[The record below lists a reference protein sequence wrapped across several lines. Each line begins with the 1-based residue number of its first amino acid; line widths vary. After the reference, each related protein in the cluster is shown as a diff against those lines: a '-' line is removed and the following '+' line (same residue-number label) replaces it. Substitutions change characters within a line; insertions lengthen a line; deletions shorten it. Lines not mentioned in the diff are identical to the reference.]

1 MSLPESL
8 GSIYES
14 IARVWRGRFIAAA
27 RRPPTG
33 KRVLCGYV
41 STIDRSLPVTD
52 ALIQAMITE
61 SGVTEADIAAARRA
75 AAQPASQAQTR
86 ANLTLELLWSLEHQG
101 GRIGVADP
109 ALADWLNDLFGRF
122 GSGDERLG
130 GAPGAMVDT
139 LTRLCGEQNAV
150 IFTVFHSRKQASVYH
165 RDVRFLTAD
174 APAVLGTVPAQQYHQ
189 VRPDRPDDP
198 DVRNYP
204 LTYQHEDHLSWGPD
218 PAGSL
223 TVAHGPD
230 RLICTGSYRH
240 FDADGKV
247 RRDKDAA
254 AIERIFQFPGL
265 TEDQRDACAAAVT
278 EGYPYIV
285 LTGLQGA
292 GEPYRPAIERDLA
305 LLAGQATIHIELS
318 AARNLPW
325 LRTVIARY
333 VSSVGVNDDELPEVC
348 LELTGKTAATNGSY
362 DSLWALHQDARAV
375 AVALDLPRLYVHNH
389 IADLVLRRMPVKE
402 KALAEEILAD
412 LYAKWKIIEWL
423 RGHTAAGAAG
433 DVKLKREGLEALTTF
448 MAQAAGLSD
457 KALLQWL
464 ADTALLARQGHFGVV
479 DDYAVA
485 VMPVAWFHG
494 GLAQQL
500 ITTGAGDRSSVVSFV
515 QSCFTQPKPITLA

>member
-14 IARVWRGRFIAAA
+14 IARVWRGRFLAAA

-41 STIDRSLPVTD
+41 STIDRCIPVTE

-61 SGVTEADIAAARRA
+61 SGVAEADIAAARSA
-75 AAQPASQAQTR
+75 AAQPASPARTR
-86 ANLTLELLWSLEHQG
+86 ADVTLALLWSLEHQG

-109 ALADWLNDLFGRF
+109 ALADWLNDLFRRF

-130 GAPGAMVDT
+130 GAPGAMIDT
-139 LTRLCGEQNAV
+139 LTRLCDEQHAAV
-150 IFTVFHSRKQASVYH
+150 FTVFHSHKQASVYH
-165 RDVRFLTAD
+165 PDVRFLTAD
-174 APAVLGTVPAQQYHQ
+174 APDVLGTVPAQRYHQ

-198 DVRNYP
+198 DARNYP
-204 LTYQHEDHLSWGPD
+204 LTYQPDDHLSWGPD

-230 RLICTGSYRH
+230 RLICTGPYRH

-254 AIERIFQFPGL
+254 AIERIFQFPRL
-265 TEDQRDACAAAVT
+265 TDSQRDACAEVVAKEYT
-278 EGYPYIV
+278 YIV

-292 GEPYRPAIERDLA
+292 DAQYRPAIERDLA
-305 LLAGQATIHIELS
+305 LLRGRATIHIELS
-318 AARNLPW
+318 AARNLQW
-325 LRTVIARY
+325 LRTVIARD

-348 LELTGKTAATNGSY
+348 RELAGKTAAADGRY
-362 DSLWALHQDARAV
+362 DSMWALYQDARAL

-389 IADLVLRRMPVKE
+389 IADLVLRRMPVTD

-412 LYAKWKIIEWL
+412 LYAKWKIVEWL
-423 RGHTAAGAAG
+423 RANATVG
-433 DVKLKREGLEALTTF
+433 DTGRVKLKSDGLEALTTF
-448 MAQAAGLSD
+448 ISQVAGLSD
-457 KALLQWL
+457 KTLLQWL
-464 ADTALLARQGHFGVV
+464 ADTALLARRGHFGVV

-485 VMPVAWFHG
+485 VVPVAWFLG
-494 GLAQQL
+494 DRARAI
-500 ITTGAGDRSSVVSFV
+500 ITTGAGDRSSVVSFI
-515 QSCFTQPKPITLA
+515 QSCFTQPRPATPA